1 MIILSGAGVFS
12 IFMFILF
19 GFLFL
24 ILLPVFAVIDI
35 LRNNLREN
43 DKVIWIIIIIFVP
56 ILGSALY
63 FLIGKNRR

>member
-1 MIILSGAGVFS
+1 MILLSGAGVFS

-19 GFLFL
+19 GLLFL

-43 DKVIWIIIIIFVP
+43 DKVIWIIIIVFVP
-56 ILGSALY
+56 ILGSVLY
-63 FLIGKNRR
+63 FFIGKNRK